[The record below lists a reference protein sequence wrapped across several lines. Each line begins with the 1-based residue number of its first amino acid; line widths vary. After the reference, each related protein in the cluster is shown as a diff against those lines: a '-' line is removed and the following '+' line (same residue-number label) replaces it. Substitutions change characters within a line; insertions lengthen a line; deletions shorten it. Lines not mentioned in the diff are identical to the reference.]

1 MPNTAASPKA
11 IKAGQE
17 FYDEVMAEMTET
29 AEMLGLSDIY
39 IKRLAKPQK
48 TLTLHLPIMMDNG
61 EIELFDAWRV
71 QHNLFRGPSK
81 GGIRFHPD
89 ATLEKII
96 AHAALMTWKCAVV
109 NIPFGGAKGAV
120 CCNRKLLST
129 EELERLT
136 RRYAWEISPIIGPEK
151 DIPAPEVGTDETTM
165 AQIMD
170 GYSTFAGYSVPNV
183 VSGKPLSVGGS
194 EGRRGAVGR
203 GVLYILKEA
212 ARDKKIYLYNSTAA
226 IQGFGTIG
234 RCVASYLSETGC
246 KVLALSDSKGG
257 IYNEEG
263 IDIEA
268 AAEYKVNNGTL
279 EGFPGCVRITNEE
292 LITLPVDILIP
303 TALEYTIHKKN
314 AMTVK
319 AAIVVEAANA
329 GISRQAHRILNDKG
343 VSVLP
348 DILVNAGGIVV
359 SYFEWVQDKQQ
370 FFWEHLEVEERFR
383 NIMIDSYRQL
393 ESIMLKDK
401 VSMRTAA
408 LKLAIGRVA
417 EAMKFRGLCP

>member
-1 MPNTAASPKA
+1 
-11 IKAGQE
+11 
-17 FYDEVMAEMTET
+17 
-29 AEMLGLSDIY
+29 
-39 IKRLAKPQK
+39 
-48 TLTLHLPIMMDNG
+48 
-61 EIELFDAWRV
+61 
-71 QHNLFRGPSK
+71 
-81 GGIRFHPD
+81 
-89 ATLEKII
+89 
-96 AHAALMTWKCAVV
+96 
-109 NIPFGGAKGAV
+109 
-120 CCNRKLLST
+120 
-129 EELERLT
+129 
-136 RRYAWEISPIIGPEK
+136 
-151 DIPAPEVGTDETTM
+151 
-165 AQIMD
+165 
-170 GYSTFAGYSVPNV
+170 
-183 VSGKPLSVGGS
+183 
-194 EGRRGAVGR
+194 
-203 GVLYILKEA
+203 
-212 ARDKKIYLYNSTAA
+212 
-226 IQGFGTIG
+226 
-234 RCVASYLSETGC
+234 VASYLSETGC